1 MWPKGN
7 QFMLRILHFSSLFL
21 MGLAAC
27 GGDSK
32 ELVTVTDSA
41 GISLTLNEGLP
52 KTFAELDS
60 EPVLSLGG
68 SDVSGPT
75 QFFRIQN
82 IHVDS
87 KHRLWVADGQSA
99 EIRIFRPDGS
109 HWKTVGGIGEG
120 PGEFR
125 GIRLL
130 GSFHGDSVAVWDNAL
145 ARLTVLNEEGDLVR
159 TQQTPS
165 GEGPSIRGFDV
176 FDDGSLLGQVP
187 RIISAGSVEAGQLI
201 GDSVHLVRL
210 ETRDSTQRFWASA
223 LGPLWL
229 WTGRSQVPIPF
240 TINASFDVLG
250 EELHLVSGPEFRIRV
265 FDSGTLSGIYGITR
279 EPREVTDADVASYQA
294 FVQEYVPEG
303 GRPDYLSAL
312 DHPQVPRNLP
322 AYSRLLVTSTDLVWA
337 QIYSSDAFGPAA
349 WDVFNRLG
357 GWLGQVETPSG
368 FRVLN
373 VSRDRVTGVWRSE
386 LGVEHVRV
394 YQIHTGQEAT

>member
-1 MWPKGN
+1 
-7 QFMLRILHFSSLFL
+7 MLRILVLSSLFL
-21 MGLAAC
+21 PGLASC
-27 GGDSK
+27 GGDSGDP
-32 ELVTVTDSA
+32 VTVTDSA
-41 GISLTLNEGLP
+41 GIRLTLYRGLP
-52 KTFAELDS
+52 KTFAEVDP
-60 EPVLSLGG
+60 EPVLSLCG

-87 KHRLWVADGQSA
+87 EHRLWVADGQSA
-99 EIRIFRPDGS
+99 ELRIFRPDGS
-109 HWKTVGGIGEG
+109 HWKTVGGSGEG

-130 GSFHGDSVAVWDNAL
+130 GSFHGDSVAVWDNSL
-145 ARLTVLNEEGDLVR
+145 ARLTVFDEEGDLAR
-159 TQQTPS
+159 TQQIPS
-165 GEGPSIRGFDV
+165 GEDPSIRGFDV

-210 ETRDSTQRFWASA
+210 EPEDSTQRSWARA
-223 LGPLWL
+223 LGPQWL
-229 WTGRSQVPIPF
+229 WTGRNQVPIPF

-250 EELHLVSGPEFRIRV
+250 EELHLVSGPEFRVRV
-265 FDSGTLSGIYGITR
+265 FDSGTLSGIYGIVR
-279 EPREVTDADVASYQA
+279 EPREVTDADIAANQA
-294 FVQEYVPEG
+294 FVQEYIPEP

-322 AYSRLLVTSTDLVWA
+322 AYSRLLVTSTDLVWV
-337 QIYSSDAFGPAA
+337 QIYSSDVFGPAA
-349 WDVFNRLG
+349 WDVFNRRG
-357 GWLGQVETPSG
+357 EWLGQVETPSG

-373 VSRDRVTGVWRSE
+373 IGRDRVTGVWRSE